1 MPRTITVKG
10 IGKVSDKPDYVALS
24 MTLESR
30 NKDYDKAVEL
40 ASQYIEELTQAL
52 VAVGYA
58 KEALKTT
65 NFNVHISYNNEKD
78 ERGNWKNVFD
88 AYVVTHNLKLEFDFD
103 MERLSTTLSAISGC
117 KSHPQISIAF
127 TVKEPNAIK
136 EELLRHAADNAKQ
149 KAEILCAASGVK
161 LGTLLNIDYNW
172 TDINIHS
179 NTRYMLAE
187 KRRGVAV
194 PAMLADTRSIDI
206 EPEDI
211 HLNDSATFIW
221 EIA

>member
-10 IGKVSDKPDYVALS
+10 VGKISAKPDYVSLS

-30 NKDYDKAVEL
+30 NKDYDKAL
-40 ASQYIEELTQAL
+40 NFTSQYINELTQAL
-52 VAVGYA
+52 VDVGYA

-65 NFNVHISYNNEKD
+65 NFNVHINYINEKD

-88 AYVVTHNLKLEFDFD
+88 AYIVTHNLKLEFDFD
-103 MERLSTTLSAISGC
+103 MERLSTTLSAISSC

-136 EELLRHAADNAKQ
+136 EELLRHATDNAKR

-172 TDINIHS
+172 TDVNIYS

-187 KRRGVAV
+187 KTRGVAA
-194 PAMLADTRSIDI
+194 PTMLANAKAIDI

-211 HLNDSATFIW
+211 QINDSATFIW